1 MLPGGEA
8 CPMRLPSGYLFL
20 TTLALAATAC
30 GGDDAPTVMVS
41 ASKTTLTSGDMT
53 TLTVTVTNFELRDP
67 TAHAHALTVAD
78 TGHEHEATGEEVT
91 SDGGHYHVYLDRTD
105 VNPLKMAWTPTVD
118 VTVTASVG
126 AHRLIVRL
134 NADDHR
140 FLVPEV
146 EDHVEITV
154 E

>member
-1 MLPGGEA
+1 MLTPGESGL
-8 CPMRLPSGYLFL
+8 MRLPYEHLFL
-20 TTLALAATAC
+20 AALAVAATAC
-30 GGDDAPTVMVS
+30 GGEDAPTVMVS
-41 ASKTTLTSGDMT
+41 SSKTTLASGDST

-67 TAHAHALTVAD
+67 SAHALTVAD
-78 TGHEHEATGEEVT
+78 TGHEHEATGETVT
-91 SDGGHYHVYLDRTD
+91 SDGGHYHVYLDSTD
-105 VNPLKMAWTPTVD
+105 ENPLKMAWTPTVD

-126 AHRLIVRL
+126 VHQLIVRL

-146 EDHVEITV
+146 EDHVDITV